1 MGCKKGKKKDYNG
14 QNLCISEYTYK
25 GKSTDNW
32 TDIPKTEESDY
43 IWGREWD
50 CVLIKGDIS
59 SIFLVWGFSLFSFL
73 SFLLFFSLFLFFFFS
88 AVCSSL
94 VWDFSSQN
102 RDWTWALV
110 MKAQIPA
117 TRPPENSPFE
127 AFRLRIYPAL
137 LSKLKINKI
146 FNNFIHDLKIEAE
159 AGLCSEPEMTFSL
172 VSGNKSL
179 CLPPFLSFYFSSSS
193 FSLFASRVCY
203 AESLLTPSPLNLIS
217 SPSKHLWH

>member
-1 MGCKKGKKKDYNG
+1 MDKTYVFLNTHIKVSLQTTG
-14 QNLCISEYTYK
+14 QIY
-25 GKSTDNW
+25 
-32 TDIPKTEESDY
+32 PKLKRVITSGEESE
-43 IWGREWD
+43 IVCWSREIL
-50 CVLIKGDIS
+50 VPS
-59 SIFLVWGFSLFSFL
+59 FLFEVFLFFLFFSFLPSFLFSLF
-73 SFLLFFSLFLFFFFS
+73 FFFFS